1 MLVANGRL
9 GLAGAAGADALM
21 TSPPSCSS
29 WRVEGPS
36 QHPLASTQNAVIASD
51 FPASHDR
58 RADAATGLN
67 LTSVPP
73 GRQCRPC
80 ALAWNALH
88 KGQRSGESMSAGTE

>member
-36 QHPLASTQNAVIASD
+36 QHPLAST
-51 FPASHDR
+51 
-58 RADAATGLN
+58 
-67 LTSVPP
+67 
-73 GRQCRPC
+73 
-80 ALAWNALH
+80 
-88 KGQRSGESMSAGTE
+88 